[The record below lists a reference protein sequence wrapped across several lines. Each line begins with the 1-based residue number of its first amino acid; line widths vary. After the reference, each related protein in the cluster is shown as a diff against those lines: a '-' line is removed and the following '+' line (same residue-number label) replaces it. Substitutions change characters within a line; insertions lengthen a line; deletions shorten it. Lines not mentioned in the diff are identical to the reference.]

1 MSMDKISTYE
11 YKGKGYNPYLIDKDW
26 QIAQLNYV
34 EGQGFYD
41 LIKVEKHV
49 LTDEAFILNKGNAV
63 LIAAEI
69 TGDEVTFEL
78 EVMSS
83 GVVYNIPK
91 GVWHNIGLSEDAE
104 LFIVENSNTH
114 QKDVTYSS
122 LSENQ
127 CKELNRLI
135 KEALC
140 DIK

>member
-11 YKGKGYNPYLIDKDW
+11 YKGKGYNPYLIDKYW

-41 LIKVEKHV
+41 LIKIEKHV

-114 QKDVTYSS
+114 QKDVTYFS
-122 LSENQ
+122 LSESQ
-127 CKELNRLI
+127 CKELNRMI

>member
-41 LIKVEKHV
+41 LIKIEKHV

-114 QKDVTYSS
+114 QKDVTYFS
-122 LSENQ
+122 LSESQ
-127 CKELNRLI
+127 CKELNRMI
-135 KEALC
+135 KEALY